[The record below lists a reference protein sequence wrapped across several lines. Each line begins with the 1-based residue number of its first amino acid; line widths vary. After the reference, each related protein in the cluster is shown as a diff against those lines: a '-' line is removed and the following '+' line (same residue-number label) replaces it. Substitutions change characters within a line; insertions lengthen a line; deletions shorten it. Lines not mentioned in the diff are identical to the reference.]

1 MYRSNRSQIYRPT
14 LHSSSPPDLCP
25 HPQLSDEVAGI
36 LNSEENTSKQFGC
49 LLTFA
54 SRKKKKL
61 YNVYPTFW
69 ALILHEGGGGCLMLN
84 GIKSQFG
91 VTCASTHFVF
101 HTGISP
107 LSNLPNNSNTMQW
120 SQLCRSMLCEAVCR
134 LQLNLLHCSGGRA
147 VHFAVKQMHRKQINI
162 ADIAHF
168 PLYFRMHI
176 TLCSARQTYRWLQ
189 YHGFSPHTS

>member
-1 MYRSNRSQIYRPT
+1 MIS
-14 LHSSSPPDLCP
+14 H
-25 HPQLSDEVAGI
+25 G
-36 LNSEENTSKQFGC
+36 
-49 LLTFA
+49 
-54 SRKKKKL
+54 
-61 YNVYPTFW
+61 
-69 ALILHEGGGGCLMLN
+69 GGGGCLMLN

-120 SQLCRSMLCEAVCR
+120 SQLCRSMLFEAVCR

-147 VHFAVKQMHRKQINI
+147 VHSAVKQMHRKQINI

-189 YHGFSPHTS
+189 YHGFSPTLASSCHTSGSLSSFLSTFATLRFKSPVLLWQYFILALPTYPGMIVSPLNLTLCISPNMSLLATKVVFK